1 VAEEKKRKKVSF
13 YKPFIWAGMLMGI
26 LSSAP
31 YTELMN
37 FFYYWWG
44 FVGGVMA
51 TYILS
56 RRYPYFNPV
65 QGAVLGFLSGAVAI
79 VIVLA
84 ATFSTSLLNIS
95 YRKKIY
101 PDFIRRDLVKRLE
114 SVQMPVVRGKVLPL
128 TKEEIEMKADE
139 MGGKT
144 SDWYMIYLLYTIA
157 ALAMTSI
164 LGGLL
169 GGALFGKPAPKK
181 RYPYVRKRPK
191 ARDVGVAQKPQQSE
205 QLSDKTSQQ
214 TEEADDGSADSSDLE
229 SPSQ

>member
-1 VAEEKKRKKVSF
+1 MAEEKKRKKVSF

>member
-1 VAEEKKRKKVSF
+1 MAEEKKRKKVSF
-13 YKPFIWAGMLMGI
+13 YKPFIWSGVLMGI
-26 LSSAP
+26 LSAAP

-84 ATFSTSLLNIS
+84 ATFSTSFLNIS

-101 PDFIRRDLVKRLE
+101 PDFIRKDLVKRLE
-114 SVQMPVVRGKVLPL
+114 RVQMPVVRGKVLPL
-128 TKEEIEMKADE
+128 TKEQIELKADE
-139 MGGKT
+139 MGGKA
-144 SDWYMIYLLYTIA
+144 SDWYLIYLLYTIA

-169 GGALFGKPAPKK
+169 GGALFGKPAPKRK
-181 RYPYVRKRPK
+181 YQYVRRRPK
-191 ARDVGVAQKPQQSE
+191 SQQAGVAAKPQQSK
-205 QLSDKTSQQ
+205 QHPDTASQQ
-214 TEEADDGSADSSDLE
+214 TEEGNSKDADSTGHEAS
-229 SPSQ
+229 SQ